1 MDPGFPEPS
10 ALQRLPGH
18 QHQWGAGPRQEHRG
32 CHAGHGGHRRQAA
45 AGHRLRVD
53 GALLP
58 GAPGGIPGP
67 GPLRLLGPG
76 HLPVPCRPLR
86 ELVHPLLGPA
96 DPPHRGVRGGG
107 RHLGPRVVQRR
118 LFPDRPADHPWPG
131 REERHPHRAVRAGA
145 HRPGQRTRRSGHRGF
160 PDAAAPHPD
169 DLPGLHL
176 RRAAHGHDHRRG
188 SRGPER
194 HRNGGG
200 WRHADRHLHRRLLHP
215 PVLRSDQPVVQEE
228 GPGTCAC
235 TGCGVRGGA
244 AMRPLKTWSILPLA
258 LAALGCVSMAPK
270 YRVPEPPVPQAW
282 PEGPSYKGTPG
293 EAAPQPAADLA
304 WQDFF
309 VDPRLRKVL
318 DLALANNRD
327 LRITALNTEK
337 ARAYYR
343 IQRAEL
349 LPRINAVAYGNKQRL
364 PASVSGTG
372 QSMIVE
378 QYAAN
383 VGISAWE
390 LDFFGR
396 IRSLKNRALEQYLAT
411 EQARNSAQISLLGE
425 VTNVYLALAA
435 DRESLKLA
443 QETLVN
449 QEASYK
455 LIHRRFEVGASSE
468 LDSYRAQV
476 TTETARGDVARY
488 TRTVAMDENALR
500 LLVGS
505 SVPAEWLPEVLGSVT
520 VLKDLTPGLPSEV
533 LTRRPDI
540 LQAENQLKA
549 ANANI
554 GAARAAFFPRISLT
568 TNLGSMDSEL
578 SGLFKSGSY
587 AWAFSPQI
595 VLPIFDMGARRA
607 NLKVANTDRA
617 SFLAQYEKAPPVP

>member
-1 MDPGFPEPS
+1 M
-10 ALQRLPGH
+10 
-18 QHQWGAGPRQEHRG
+18 
-32 CHAGHGGHRRQAA
+32 
-45 AGHRLRVD
+45 
-53 GALLP
+53 
-58 GAPGGIPGP
+58 
-67 GPLRLLGPG
+67 
-76 HLPVPCRPLR
+76 
-86 ELVHPLLGPA
+86 
-96 DPPHRGVRGGG
+96 
-107 RHLGPRVVQRR
+107 
-118 LFPDRPADHPWPG
+118 
-131 REERHPHRAVRAGA
+131 
-145 HRPGQRTRRSGHRGF
+145 
-160 PDAAAPHPD
+160 
-169 DLPGLHL
+169 
-176 RRAAHGHDHRRG
+176 
-188 SRGPER
+188 
-194 HRNGGG
+194 
-200 WRHADRHLHRRLLHP
+200 
-215 PVLRSDQPVVQEE
+215 
-228 GPGTCAC
+228 
-235 TGCGVRGGA
+235 
-244 AMRPLKTWSILPLA
+244 MPLKAWSVLPLT

-270 YRVPEPPVPQAW
+270 YRVPEPPVPKAW
-282 PEGPSYKGTPG
+282 PEGPSYKGTSA
-293 EAAPQPAADLA
+293 EAAPQPVADIA

-309 VDPRLRKVL
+309 VDPRLRRVL
-318 DLALANNRD
+318 DLALRNNRD
-327 LRITALNTEK
+327 LRIAALNTEK

-349 LPRINAVAYGNKQRL
+349 LPTINAVAYGSKQRL

-372 QSMIVE
+372 QSMVVE

-425 VTNVYLALAA
+425 VANAYLALAA

-455 LIHRRFEVGASSE
+455 LVHRRFEVGASSE

-488 TRTVAMDENALR
+488 TRTVALDENALR

-505 SVPAEWLPEVLGSVT
+505 SVPPEWLPEALGSVT
-520 VLKDLTPGLPSEV
+520 ALQDLAPGLPSDV

-540 LQAENQLKA
+540 LMAENQLKA

-568 TNLGSMDSEL
+568 TNIGTMDSEL

-607 NLKVANTDRA
+607 NLKVANTDRDI
-617 SFLAQYEKAPPVP
+617 FVAQYEKAIQVAFREVADALAQRGTLEDQLAAQEALTSALEGAYRLAQARYTAGIDSYLGVLDAQRSLYAAQQGRIALRQAKYGNLINLYRVMGGGWKAPQPPAAPQTSQEATKREPAP

>member
-1 MDPGFPEPS
+1 
-10 ALQRLPGH
+10 
-18 QHQWGAGPRQEHRG
+18 
-32 CHAGHGGHRRQAA
+32 
-45 AGHRLRVD
+45 
-53 GALLP
+53 
-58 GAPGGIPGP
+58 
-67 GPLRLLGPG
+67 
-76 HLPVPCRPLR
+76 
-86 ELVHPLLGPA
+86 
-96 DPPHRGVRGGG
+96 
-107 RHLGPRVVQRR
+107 
-118 LFPDRPADHPWPG
+118 
-131 REERHPHRAVRAGA
+131 
-145 HRPGQRTRRSGHRGF
+145 
-160 PDAAAPHPD
+160 
-169 DLPGLHL
+169 
-176 RRAAHGHDHRRG
+176 
-188 SRGPER
+188 
-194 HRNGGG
+194 
-200 WRHADRHLHRRLLHP
+200 
-215 PVLRSDQPVVQEE
+215 
-228 GPGTCAC
+228 
-235 TGCGVRGGA
+235 
-244 AMRPLKTWSILPLA
+244 MRPLKTWSVLPLA

-282 PEGPSYKGTPG
+282 PEGPAYKGTPG
-293 EAAPQPAADLA
+293 EASAQPAADLA

-327 LRITALNTEK
+327 LRIAALNTEK

-349 LPRINAVAYGNKQRL
+349 LPTIHAAAYGNKQRL

-372 QSMIVE
+372 QSIVVE

-443 QETLVN
+443 QDTLVN
-449 QEASYK
+449 QEAAYK

-505 SVPAEWLPEVLGSVT
+505 SVPAEWLPDALGSVT

-607 NLKVANTDRA
+607 NLKVANTDRDI
-617 SFLAQYEKAPPVP
+617 FLAQYEKAIQVAFREVADALAQRGTIEDQLAAQEALTQALEGAYRLAQARYTAGIDSYLGVLDAQRSLYAAQQGRIALRQARFANLVSLYRVLGGGWNTTQPSTAPKAPVEAAKREPAS